1 MKSSEMCEERGG
13 MKEKLSP
20 RLEKYV
26 GAAAFACGIAWF
38 WDFLAS
44 LYFPGETALNLTL
57 LSALVYLEAAFLS
70 AFGLTRKMR
79 TRQIHVGIR
88 VGLGTWMTNMVFRLI
103 VFELNE
109 ALWGMVIYFF
119 GFMIGGFL
127 GGLFARAFH
136 RPDTSGKS

>member
-1 MKSSEMCEERGG
+1 

-26 GAAAFACGIAWF
+26 GAAAFACGIVWF

-109 ALWGMVIYFF
+109 ALWGMVIYFS

-136 RPDTSGKS
+136 RLDTSGKS